1 MWRLGGHF
9 TILWYRSRAAVS
21 RHSGGVSRG
30 TPKVYD
36 QQLFLQT
43 LSRFAKVL
51 PAHYDVET
59 ALEELTE
66 SVTAVLGLFGS
77 GVTMT
82 GDGRLRFVTAVSEAA
97 GELERIQEDQQ
108 SGPCQDA
115 FDTGG
120 VIRVT
125 DVRLESAKWPEFAAA
140 ATRLGVAGVAGIPM
154 RLADEVVGA
163 LNMYAAEPR
172 EWSEDDIAV
181 ACVLADV
188 ATSYVINASKI
199 RQQQQLS
206 EQLQQALESR
216 VVIEQAKGITAQL
229 RRVTVDQAYLLMRG
243 HARSNNASMRVVAE
257 AIVAVGLQV

>member
-1 MWRLGGHF
+1 
-9 TILWYRSRAAVS
+9 
-21 RHSGGVSRG
+21 
-30 TPKVYD
+30 VYD

-43 LSRFAKVL
+43 LSRFARVL
-51 PAHYDVET
+51 PGHYDVET
-59 ALEELTE
+59 ALSELTE
-66 SVTAVLGLFGS
+66 SVTMVLALFGS
-77 GVTMT
+77 GVTMA
-82 GDGRLRFVTAVSEAA
+82 GDGRLRFITAVSEVA
-97 GELERIQEDQQ
+97 GEMERIQEDQQ

-115 FDTGG
+115 YDTGG
-120 VIRVT
+120 VILVT
-125 DVRLESAKWPEFAAA
+125 DVRRESAKWPEFAAA

-154 RLADEVVGA
+154 RLAGEVVGA

-172 EWSEDDIAV
+172 EWSDDDIAV

-229 RRVTVDQAYLLMRG
+229 RRVTVDQAYQLMRG
-243 HARSNNASMRVVAE
+243 HARSNNASMRSVAE